1 MKDELGGKIMKQ
13 FLGLRANPYN
23 YLIDDVSEDKKA
35 KNKKKS
41 VIKRKLKLEDYRNC
55 LETTQLKNRINHLQK
70 NEITVDS
77 FKKGHKEF
85 IKTIN

>member
-1 MKDELGGKIMKQ
+1 MRIKKQ
-13 FLGLRANPYN
+13 
-23 YLIDDVSEDKKA
+23 KT
-35 KNKKKS
+35 KKS
-41 VIKRKLKLEDYRNC
+41 VIKRKLKLGDCKNC